1 EFQEMEKKMTL
12 SQEPEEEEEEDV
24 SDDLLMIRNLHRFLL
39 CQKLKAFYEVSESR
53 PLLSVCS
60 PESYK
65 TNSQKE
71 EHLLEIAENFQR
83 QYLLL
88 HPDRKPLLLYP
99 VNEYGVRK
107 FVSTTL
113 RPTETGLWE
122 LQSWQECSSLVAD
135 FLSLQPLE
143 QPTQVP
149 TQLFSPTA
157 VLRSQEATS
166 FESSTLL
173 CSLLLGLNYD
183 AYVVSGYAV
192 REMCLLDLR
201 LQQCPLL
208 DTKAKSDQGETS
220 DQPQKKYGVKCSMEL
235 RSRFLL
241 DQEKKKLDAEAAAIL
256 EKELQEEQEK
266 STNLPDPLQGFRVH
280 CWVLVLSGRRSI
292 EENFF
297 IDPLTGCSYPTV
309 HDSFQGIESLWNP
322 FNYYVN
328 RQDCSS
334 GCKDMKF
341 DLENSTEWEPVL
353 HDGVSQQQLI
363 QAVHRRMENRFIGRP
378 TSELEKKK
386 FFLMRSWVSRIG
398 ITRKELQT
406 RFPGGKK
413 VTRYRKA
420 MLERF
425 SSTVTNDGLISR
437 LTTYQ
442 DLSCTE
448 VAGVKEWYKHRSD
461 SLEERE
467 FNQLE
472 NSTTERFKSGRT
484 FDLLFHAWKPVDS
497 GTEREMRFHR
507 PEQDGLERI
516 VVSPQAIEQ
525 SFKYRDDFLYLRQI
539 FFREGGMIPPPYSAE
554 NGQETTLENLN
565 VLKVVERFHRNPSK
579 PVNEDVAQRVFL
591 VPEMKTELLYHLMD
605 HRTIPSRKS
614 LKRIEDDEPITD
626 SMFSFFLDQAEEP
639 PGPLTWYRLV
649 KYLIREEENIALQI
663 KASLVEYSRISL
675 LSLVKGHDP
684 FLPLSV
690 DMEKWEEV
698 EEKSTQ
704 TELTSKEE
712 ALILHRLG
720 MDVMVPYLARLGNSE
735 SLTPEEA
742 TSFCLGCSEAFKEKL
757 KRHTDFLQVIETQA
771 EENDSR
777 SHSHDPM
784 MSQEEAE
791 LACHLC
797 WDKKFHISAAQRR
810 LDSRHMERLEE
821 KHEAFMVKLQQNPLL
836 SSHFN

>member
-1 EFQEMEKKMTL
+1 MEAGGKFVFDDEFQEMEKKMTL

-24 SDDLLMIRNLHRFLL
+24 SDDLLI
-39 CQKLKAFYEVSESR
+39 
-53 PLLSVCS
+53 

-256 EKELQEEQEK
+256 EKELQEEK

-378 TSELEKKK
+378 TSELEEDFPRK

-626 SMFSFFLDQAEEP
+626 SMFSFFLVDQAEEP

-663 KASLVEYSRISL
+663 KASLVEMETIVECRKQEEKELEVFSS
-675 LSLVKGHDP
+675 
-684 FLPLSV
+684 PLEEV
-690 DMEKWEEV
+690 MACREKWEE
-698 EEKSTQ
+698 
-704 TELTSKEE
+704 ELTSKEE

-757 KRHTDFLQVIETQA
+757 KRHTDFLQRNLETVIETQA

-810 LDSRHMERLEE
+810 LDRHMERLEE

-836 SSHFN
+836 SSHFNH

>member
-1 EFQEMEKKMTL
+1 MEAGGKFVFDDEFQEMEKKMTL

-24 SDDLLMIRNLHRFLL
+24 SDDLNLHRFLL
-39 CQKLKAFYEVSESR
+39 CQKLKVFYEVSESR

-113 RPTETGLWE
+113 RPTETGLWDQSVRSGPLVHVLSVSDRPAVDRA
-122 LQSWQECSSLVAD
+122 LQ
-135 FLSLQPLE
+135 
-143 QPTQVP
+143 P

-208 DTKAKSDQGETS
+208 DTKAKAGLPHTHTAQT
-220 DQPQKKYGVKCSMEL
+220 
-235 RSRFLL
+235 SRFLIGFVS
-241 DQEKKKLDAEAAAIL
+241 AERPRRNL
-256 EKELQEEQEK
+256 GPQEK

-378 TSELEKKK
+378 TSELEVRTTPVCLSVFQIHKYFIDPKKITSPK
-386 FFLMRSWVSRIG
+386 IYCEKRQKRFTLSHPPSSLILRLFMLKAQRS
-398 ITRKELQT
+398 
-406 RFPGGKK
+406 PG
-413 VTRYRKA
+413 
-420 MLERF
+420 
-425 SSTVTNDGLISR
+425 S
-437 LTTYQ
+437 
-442 DLSCTE
+442 
-448 VAGVKEWYKHRSD
+448 
-461 SLEERE
+461 
-467 FNQLE
+467 
-472 NSTTERFKSGRT
+472 KSV
-484 FDLLFHAWKPVDS
+484 HAWKPVDS

-626 SMFSFFLDQAEEP
+626 SMFSFFLV
-639 PGPLTWYRLV
+639 RL
-649 KYLIREEENIALQI
+649 NLQ
-663 KASLVEYSRISL
+663 LR
-675 LSLVKGHDP
+675 P
-684 FLPLSV
+684 FLRPLPVSPV
-690 DMEKWEEV
+690 HDAMTD
-698 EEKSTQ
+698 SCLLLQ
-704 TELTSKEE
+704 ELTSKEE

-757 KRHTDFLQVIETQA
+757 KRHTDFLQRNLETVRQSSA
-771 EENDSR
+771 CRPTPACLHQWS
-777 SHSHDPM
+777 PKWVL
-784 MSQEEAE
+784 EARHP
-791 LACHLC
+791 AC
-797 WDKKFHISAAQRR
+797 FI
-810 LDSRHMERLEE
+810 
-821 KHEAFMVKLQQNPLL
+821 L
-836 SSHFN
+836 SLVQHTWIQ

>member
-1 EFQEMEKKMTL
+1 MEAGGKFVFDDEFQEMEKKMAL
-12 SQEPEEEEEEDV
+12 SEEPVEEQEEDV
-24 SDDLLMIRNLHRFLL
+24 SDDLLI
-39 CQKLKAFYEVSESR
+39 
-53 PLLSVCS
+53 

-135 FLSLQPLE
+135 FLSLQLLE
-143 QPTQVP
+143 PPTLVP
-149 TQLFSPTA
+149 VQLFSPTA
-157 VLRSQEATS
+157 VLRSQKATS

-183 AYVVSGYAV
+183 AYVVSGYAA
-192 REMCLLDLR
+192 REMCLLDLS

-208 DTKAKSDQGETS
+208 DTKAKSNQGETS
-220 DQPQKKYGVKCSMEL
+220 DQTQKKYGVKCPMEL
-235 RSRFLL
+235 TSRFLL
-241 DQEKKKLDAEAAAIL
+241 DQEKKKLEAQDAAIL
-256 EKELQEEQEK
+256 EKELQEEA
-266 STNLPDPLQGFRVH
+266 STHLPDPLNGFRVH

-328 RQDCSS
+328 RQICHA
-334 GCKDMKF
+334 GCKDINF
-341 DLENSTEWEPVL
+341 DLENSTQWEPVL

-363 QAVHRRMENRFIGRP
+363 QAVHRRMEYRFIGRL
-378 TSELEKKK
+378 TSDLEEDFPRK
-386 FFLMRSWVSRIG
+386 FFLLRSWVSRIG
-398 ITRKELQT
+398 ITRKDMQT

-437 LTTYQ
+437 LTMYQ
-442 DLSCTE
+442 DLSCTK
-448 VAGVKEWYKHRSD
+448 VARVKEWYKYRSD
-461 SLEERE
+461 GLEERE

-472 NSTTERFKSGRT
+472 NSTTERFKSGRA
-484 FDLLFHAWKPVDS
+484 FDLLFHSWKPVDS

-507 PEQDGLERI
+507 PEQDGLEQI
-516 VVSPQAIEQ
+516 VVSPQAIKE
-525 SFKYRDDFLYLRQI
+525 SFKCRDDFLYLRHI
-539 FFREGGMIPPPYSAE
+539 FFREGGVISPRCSAE
-554 NGQETTLENLN
+554 NGHEPTLENLN

-579 PVNEDVAQRVFL
+579 SVREDVAQRVFL
-591 VPEMKTELLYHLMD
+591 VPEMKTELTYHLMD

-626 SMFSFFLDQAEEP
+626 SMFSFFLVDMAEEP
-639 PGPLTWYRLV
+639 PGPLSWYRLV
-649 KYLIREEENIALQI
+649 KYLISEEEKIALQI
-663 KASLVEYSRISL
+663 KASLVEMETIVDCRKQEEKEVEVFSS
-675 LSLVKGHDP
+675 
-684 FLPLSV
+684 PLEEV
-690 DMEKWEEV
+690 MACREKWEE
-698 EEKSTQ
+698 
-704 TELTSKEE
+704 ELTSKEE
-712 ALILHRLG
+712 VLILHRQG

-735 SLTPEEA
+735 SLTQEEA
-742 TSFCLGCSEAFKEKL
+742 TSFCHGCSKAFTEKL
-757 KRHTDFLQVIETQA
+757 EEHTDFLQRNLETVIETQA

-777 SHSHDPM
+777 NHLHDPT

-810 LDSRHMERLEE
+810 LDRHKEKLEE
-821 KHEAFMVKLQQNPLL
+821 KHEAFLVKLLQNPLL
-836 SSHFN
+836 SSHFSH

>member
-1 EFQEMEKKMTL
+1 RL
-12 SQEPEEEEEEDV
+12 SSVMDQHP
-24 SDDLLMIRNLHRFLL
+24 
-39 CQKLKAFYEVSESR
+39 FYEVSESR

-135 FLSLQPLE
+135 FLSLQLLE
-143 QPTQVP
+143 PPTLPV
-149 TQLFSPTA
+149 QLFSPTA
-157 VLRSQEATS
+157 VLRSQKATS

-183 AYVVSGYAV
+183 AYVVSGYAA
-192 REMCLLDLR
+192 REMCLLDLS
-201 LQQCPLL
+201 LQQCLPYTHTPLRL
-208 DTKAKSDQGETS
+208 Q
-220 DQPQKKYGVKCSMEL
+220 
-235 RSRFLL
+235 
-241 DQEKKKLDAEAAAIL
+241 DQEKKKLEAQDAAIL
-256 EKELQEEQEK
+256 EKELQEQEA
-266 STNLPDPLQGFRVH
+266 SIHLPDPLNGFRVH

-328 RQDCSS
+328 RQICHA
-334 GCKDMKF
+334 GCKDINF
-341 DLENSTEWEPVL
+341 DLENSTQWEPVL

-363 QAVHRRMENRFIGRP
+363 QAVHRRMEYRFIGRL
-378 TSELEKKK
+378 TSELEVRTPPVYVQH
-386 FFLMRSWVSRIG
+386 LSLCPPDM
-398 ITRKELQT
+398 QT

-437 LTTYQ
+437 LTMYQ
-442 DLSCTE
+442 DLSCTK
-448 VAGVKEWYKHRSD
+448 VARVKEWYKYRSD
-461 SLEERE
+461 GLEERE

-472 NSTTERFKSGRT
+472 NSTTERFKSGRA
-484 FDLLFHAWKPVDS
+484 FDLLCKSTAKRSNQEELTVDS

-507 PEQDGLERI
+507 PEQDGLEQI
-516 VVSPQAIEQ
+516 VVSPQAIKK
-525 SFKYRDDFLYLRQI
+525 SFKCRDDFLYLRHI
-539 FFREGGMIPPPYSAE
+539 FFREGGVISPRCSAE
-554 NGQETTLENLN
+554 N
-565 VLKVVERFHRNPSK
+565 VVERFHRNPSK
-579 PVNEDVAQRVFL
+579 SVREDVAQRVFL
-591 VPEMKTELLYHLMD
+591 VPEMKTELTYHLMD

-626 SMFSFFLDQAEEP
+626 SMFSFFLVRLNLQLR
-639 PGPLTWYRLV
+639 PLT
-649 KYLIREEENIALQI
+649 
-663 KASLVEYSRISL
+663 
-675 LSLVKGHDP
+675 
-684 FLPLSV
+684 LP
-690 DMEKWEEV
+690 
-698 EEKSTQ
+698 
-704 TELTSKEE
+704 LTSKEE
-712 ALILHRLG
+712 VLILHRQG

-735 SLTPEEA
+735 SLTQEEA
-742 TSFCLGCSEAFKEKL
+742 TSFCHGCSKAFTEKL
-757 KRHTDFLQVIETQA
+757 EEHTDFLQRNLETVRQ
-771 EENDSR
+771 S
-777 SHSHDPM
+777 
-784 MSQEEAE
+784 
-791 LACHLC
+791 
-797 WDKKFHISAAQRR
+797 SAGRPTSVC
-810 LDSRHMERLEE
+810 L
-821 KHEAFMVKLQQNPLL
+821 V
-836 SSHFN
+836 

>member
-1 EFQEMEKKMTL
+1 MEAGGKFVFDDEFQEMEKKMAL

-24 SDDLLMIRNLHRFLL
+24 SNDLIRNLHCFLL

-241 DQEKKKLDAEAAAIL
+241 DQEKKKLDAEA
-256 EKELQEEQEK
+256 QEK

-378 TSELEKKK
+378 TSELEVRTTPVCLSVCPRIQIQKYFIDPKNITSPK
-386 FFLMRSWVSRIG
+386 IYCEKRQKRFTLSLPPSSLILCLFMLKAQRS
-398 ITRKELQT
+398 
-406 RFPGGKK
+406 PG
-413 VTRYRKA
+413 
-420 MLERF
+420 
-425 SSTVTNDGLISR
+425 S
-437 LTTYQ
+437 
-442 DLSCTE
+442 
-448 VAGVKEWYKHRSD
+448 
-461 SLEERE
+461 
-467 FNQLE
+467 
-472 NSTTERFKSGRT
+472 KSV
-484 FDLLFHAWKPVDS
+484 HAWKPVDS

-626 SMFSFFLDQAEEP
+626 SMFSFFLV
-639 PGPLTWYRLV
+639 RL
-649 KYLIREEENIALQI
+649 NLQ
-663 KASLVEYSRISL
+663 LR
-675 LSLVKGHDP
+675 P
-684 FLPLSV
+684 FLRPLPVSPV
-690 DMEKWEEV
+690 HDAMTD
-698 EEKSTQ
+698 SCLLLQ
-704 TELTSKEE
+704 ELTSKEE

-757 KRHTDFLQVIETQA
+757 KRHTDFLQR
-771 EENDSR
+771 NL
-777 SHSHDPM
+777 
-784 MSQEEAE
+784 EAVRQSS
-791 LACHLC
+791 ACRPTPVCLHQWSPKWVLE
-797 WDKKFHISAAQRR
+797 A
-810 LDSRHMERLEE
+810 RHPACFILSLVQ
-821 KHEAFMVKLQQNPLL
+821 HTWIKLWLIRGL
-836 SSHFN
+836 RGTLTC

>member
-1 EFQEMEKKMTL
+1 MFNPNISDIFMYPAAVDFLNLKTTGLETL
-12 SQEPEEEEEEDV
+12 HCS
-24 SDDLLMIRNLHRFLL
+24 LL
-39 CQKLKAFYEVSESR
+39 CLKLKAFYEVSESR

-135 FLSLQPLE
+135 FLSLQLLE
-143 QPTQVP
+143 PPTL
-149 TQLFSPTA
+149 LFSPTA
-157 VLRSQEATS
+157 VLRSQKATS

-183 AYVVSGYAV
+183 AYVVSGYAA
-192 REMCLLDLR
+192 REMCLLDLS

-208 DTKAKSDQGETS
+208 DTKAKGETS
-220 DQPQKKYGVKCSMEL
+220 DQTQKKYGVKCPMEL
-235 RSRFLL
+235 TSRFLL
-241 DQEKKKLDAEAAAIL
+241 DQEKKKLEAQDAAIL
-256 EKELQEEQEK
+256 EKELQEQEA
-266 STNLPDPLQGFRVH
+266 SIHLPDPLNGFRVH

-328 RQDCSS
+328 RQICHA
-334 GCKDMKF
+334 GCKDINF
-341 DLENSTEWEPVL
+341 DLENSTQWEPVL

-363 QAVHRRMENRFIGRP
+363 QAVHRRME
-378 TSELEKKK
+378 K

-398 ITRKELQT
+398 ITRKGETT

-442 DLSCTE
+442 DLSCTK
-448 VAGVKEWYKHRSD
+448 VARVKEWYKYRSD
-461 SLEERE
+461 GLEERE

-472 NSTTERFKSGRT
+472 NSTTERFKSGRA
-484 FDLLFHAWKPVDS
+484 FDLLCKSTAKRSNQEELTGCNWLLVD
-497 GTEREMRFHR
+497 M
-507 PEQDGLERI
+507 
-516 VVSPQAIEQ
+516 
-525 SFKYRDDFLYLRQI
+525 
-539 FFREGGMIPPPYSAE
+539 
-554 NGQETTLENLN
+554 
-565 VLKVVERFHRNPSK
+565 
-579 PVNEDVAQRVFL
+579 
-591 VPEMKTELLYHLMD
+591 
-605 HRTIPSRKS
+605 
-614 LKRIEDDEPITD
+614 
-626 SMFSFFLDQAEEP
+626 AEEP
-639 PGPLTWYRLV
+639 PGPLSWYRLV
-649 KYLIREEENIALQI
+649 KYLISEEEKIALQI
-663 KASLVEYSRISL
+663 KASLVEVTTGSHQIFYPS
-675 LSLVKGHDP
+675 G
-684 FLPLSV
+684 FL
-690 DMEKWEEV
+690 
-698 EEKSTQ
+698 
-704 TELTSKEE
+704 
-712 ALILHRLG
+712 
-720 MDVMVPYLARLGNSE
+720 
-735 SLTPEEA
+735 
-742 TSFCLGCSEAFKEKL
+742 C
-757 KRHTDFLQVIETQA
+757 
-771 EENDSR
+771 
-777 SHSHDPM
+777 
-784 MSQEEAE
+784 
-791 LACHLC
+791 
-797 WDKKFHISAAQRR
+797 
-810 LDSRHMERLEE
+810 
-821 KHEAFMVKLQQNPLL
+821 
-836 SSHFN
+836 